1 MSTSFLLT
9 AVTFQPVTTA
19 LSDIFGRKPTLYLC
33 CALFTI
39 GLIIFGTAKSSS
51 VVILGRTIQGIG
63 GGGLEVL
70 SEVILTDITTL
81 KERPLYLGIMSLFWA
96 GAAVAGPPIG
106 GALAEYLSWRWLAW
120 ILLPLMGLS
129 LVLIPPFLTLQQD
142 TSSAIQKA
150 KRVDWAGIALFICA
164 STLILF
170 PITAGGQLFPWQS
183 VQVWAP
189 FSVGAACLAAFC
201 WVEYKAVEPMLPF
214 RIFKSATVSAAMF
227 GACLHG
233 IVVWCALYFLPIYF
247 QAVHGRSAVASG
259 IDGFSFGFTATPAA
273 IITALLIEY
282 IRRYLWTIA
291 GGWALGTAG
300 SAAMTVLSVSTN
312 IVSAR
317 ALLIPSGIG
326 FGMLYPGLA
335 MPIQAGTDVNDVGIA
350 TGTLVF
356 SRNLGS
362 TLGIAVS
369 SAIFT
374 NRFASLFENSGLSY
388 TDFGIGNANDAL
400 GLVPQLH
407 AYAQAGGPALRA
419 LQGIYASSF
428 KSIAI
433 FMAAVSGLGLITTI
447 FIKELAFE
455 DENLGKQ
462 RLRAADSELEPGAS
476 GQACV
481 EAR

>member
-39 GLIIFGTAKSSS
+39 GLIIFGTAKSPTT
-51 VVILGRTIQGIG
+51 VILGRTIQGVG

-129 LVLIPPFLTLQQD
+129 LVLIPPFLSLQQD
-142 TSSAIQKA
+142 TGSAIQKA
-150 KRVDWAGIALFICA
+150 KRVDWMGIALFICA
-164 STLILF
+164 CTLTLF

-183 VQVWAP
+183 FKVWLP
-189 FSVGAACLAAFC
+189 FSFGIVCLAAFC
-201 WVEYKAVEPMLPF
+201 WVEYKAFEPMLPL
-214 RIFKSATVSAAMF
+214 RIFKSATVSSAMF

-233 IVVWCALYFLPIYF
+233 IVVWCILYFVPIYF
-247 QAVHGRSAVASG
+247 QAVHGRSAVESG

-273 IITALLIEY
+273 IIAALLIEFS
-282 IRRYLWTIA
+282 RRYLWSIA
-291 GGWALGTAG
+291 GGWLLGTAG
-300 SAAMTVLSVSTN
+300 TAALTILSVSTN
-312 IVSAR
+312 MIPAR
-317 ALLIPSGIG
+317 AILIPSGIG

-335 MPIQAGTDVNDVGIA
+335 MPIQAGTSVHDVGIA

-356 SRNLGS
+356 FRNLGS

-374 NRFASLFENSGLSY
+374 NRFSSLFVQRGLDY
-388 TDFGIGNANDAL
+388 LDFGIGNANDAL
-400 GLVPQLH
+400 GLVPHLH
-407 AYAQAGGPALRA
+407 NSEQFGQPAYKL
-419 LQGIYASSF
+419 LQGIYADSF
-428 KSIAI
+428 RSVIIFTAVVSAI
-433 FMAAVSGLGLITTI
+433 GLITTV

-462 RLRAADSELEPGAS
+462 RLRGSESVIELVPRNLEE
-476 GQACV
+476 Q
-481 EAR
+481 